1 MQRETL
7 FFQKFNLLCSISLI
21 VFFTQTLAQV
31 AQSCRVQFWCHF
43 HLCCCGLLPRRA
55 SPLTCQ
61 LKKNKACLNQSM
73 GIIEDKMSIS
83 FPCRSLMVLTWSLT
97 LVVQC
102 IYENPSPNI
111 TVIKKPFS
119 TSQQES
125 PIEGI
130 GHCLLICPP
139 TLKLRQWATSAK
151 TVKWEMLLQKFHPF
165 YPEISPTMSS
175 TV

>member
-55 SPLTCQ
+55 SPSTCQ

-73 GIIEDKMSIS
+73 GIIEDKMSMS
-83 FPCRSLMVLTWSLT
+83 FPCRSLMVLTWSQT

-102 IYENPSPNI
+102 IYEIQVQILHVSHQKAFFNFTAGKSHTGNWPLPAY
-111 TVIKKPFS
+111 
-119 TSQQES
+119 
-125 PIEGI
+125 
-130 GHCLLICPP
+130 LP
-139 TLKLRQWATSAK
+139 TNFKAQA
-151 TVKWEMLLQKFHPF
+151 
-165 YPEISPTMSS
+165 MSNKCQDS
-175 TV
+175 